1 MLTKTK
7 NKNSLV
13 IYTNSKKDKLGF
25 GNYLRILSILPNLKF
40 KKFFWVSDKK
50 PLDLIKNS
58 EIIYKTYNSKSIK
71 GKKLLKEDI
80 NIINLFEIKKSTDKI
95 KYFQNFIN
103 KKQNIKES
111 GNDLCRI
118 FLKIYNVNK
127 YKLFHN
133 KKKKKI

>member
-1 MLTKTK
+1 M
-7 NKNSLV
+7 
-13 IYTNSKKDKLGF
+13 
-25 GNYLRILSILPNLKF
+25 
-40 KKFFWVSDKK
+40 
-50 PLDLIKNS
+50 DLIKNS

-80 NIINLFEIKKSTDKI
+80 NIINLFEIKNSTDKI